1 MIKTVKKLSMVT
13 LLSIMFVGCIEPKVD
28 MPKHSEI
35 NKVNTD
41 YSNTLDNLDGMI
53 SVFRNGQPMIVVVTA
68 IQDRTASKGKVPK
81 DITDIVKTSFN
92 KIGHHVVTVFNN
104 NGQKNKKKIFIIN
117 GAITEFDV
125 VEARDHGVNA
135 AFQVGG
141 GDGRTDIDGVLR
153 DGSKI
158 TKLALN
164 FNPADPRTGAY
175 IPRTS
180 TSNKITIYQKKS
192 ANEFAFSILGS
203 GFGFSNAVTKT
214 QGLHSS
220 ITVLAELSVAEVL
233 GKLGKFPYWILTN
246 GKVDKDVINHLSRTF
261 LRNSL
266 NQKIKKISYILSL
279 KDRTVQS
286 SNTMTP
292 SLQKAIIRYKTAHGM
307 EVNNFITKELYLSL
321 LKNDK
326 GV

>member
-1 MIKTVKKLSMVT
+1 MLKRVQKPLMLTFM
-13 LLSIMFVGCIEPKVD
+13 SIMLAGCIEPKVD
-28 MPKHSEI
+28 MPQHSEI
-35 NKVNTD
+35 RKVNTD
-41 YSNTLDNLDGMI
+41 YSNTLEHLDQMI
-53 SVFRNGQPMIVVVTA
+53 AIFRNGEPMTVVVTA

-92 KIGHHVVTVFNN
+92 KIGHHVTTVFNN
-104 NGQKNKKKIFIIN
+104 NGQKNKKNIFIIN

-125 VEARDHGVNA
+125 VEAREHGLNGA
-135 AFQVGG
+135 IQVGG
-141 GDGRTDIDGVLR
+141 GDGRTDIDGTLR
-153 DGSKI
+153 DGSKV

-164 FNPADPRTGAY
+164 FNPANPQTGAY

-233 GKLGKFPYWILTN
+233 GKLGKFPYWLLTN
-246 GKVDKDVINHLSRTF
+246 GTVDKDVIESLSQTF

-266 NQKIKKISYILSL
+266 NQKIKKVSYILSL
-279 KDRTVQS
+279 KYKDVQPTS
-286 SNTMTP
+286 VMTAN
-292 SLQKAIIRYKTAHGM
+292 LEKAILRYKKASGL
-307 EVNNFITKELYLSL
+307 EVNDFITKALYLSL
-321 LKNDK
+321 LNN
-326 GV
+326 